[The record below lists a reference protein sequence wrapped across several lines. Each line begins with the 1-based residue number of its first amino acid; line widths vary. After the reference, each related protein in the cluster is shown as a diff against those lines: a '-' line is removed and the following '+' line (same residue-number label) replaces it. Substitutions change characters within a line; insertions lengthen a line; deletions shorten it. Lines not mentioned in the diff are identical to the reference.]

1 MRILGAGGVLLALF
15 ATASAGTAGYAG
27 RRGELAKAARDGV
40 IVLLGEPDRESDE
53 LRNGF
58 RQDPNFYY
66 LTGWKQPGAILLIEE
81 TREILF
87 LPKHNR
93 DREKWTGP
101 RAAADDAG
109 IQAET
114 GFETVLPVK
123 RFESELTAAL
133 ERRSKIY
140 TVGEAAVARLSAL
153 APMREVVDVQ
163 RTVARL
169 RMVKSAEEVELLQRA
184 AEVTVAAHEAAW
196 KRTAPGVYEYQVA
209 AAFTSLYLDRGCER
223 AAYPPIVGSG
233 LDSTYLHY
241 QRNQR
246 RMDRG
251 DLLLI
256 DAGAECGGYAADV
269 TRTVP
274 VGGKFTKRQ
283 REIYDIVL
291 GAEKAAV
298 AAVKPGAAIGTHA
311 ANSVYQAAY
320 DYINTH
326 GKDLHGERLGKY
338 FTHGISHHIG
348 LEVHD
353 ASDTTLPL
361 AEGMVISVEPG
372 LYIPEEQIGIRIED
386 MVLVTKDGARV
397 LTAALAREAA
407 EIEKALAR

>member
-1 MRILGAGGVLLALF
+1 VVVVLGQ
-15 ATASAGTAGYAG
+15 
-27 RRGELAKAARDGV
+27 
-40 IVLLGEPDRESDE
+40 PDRETDE
-53 LRNGF
+53 LRYGF
-58 RQDPNFYY
+58 QQDPNFYY
-66 LTGWKQPGAILLIEE
+66 LTGWNQPGAILLLEGS
-81 TREILF
+81 REVLF
-87 LPKHNR
+87 LPKHNP

-101 RAAADDAG
+101 RAAAEDAEVAG
-109 IQAET
+109 LT
-114 GFETVLPVK
+114 GFATVLPVE
-123 RFESELTAAL
+123 RFEAELAAAL

-153 APMREVVDVQ
+153 APMREVVDAQ
-163 RTVARL
+163 RTLARL
-169 RMVKSAEEVELLQRA
+169 RMIKSAGEVELLQHA
-184 AEVTVAAHEAAW
+184 ADVTVAAHEAAW
-196 KRTAPGVYEYQVA
+196 QRAAAGATEYQVA

-233 LDSTYLHY
+233 PNSVYLHY

-274 VGGKFTKRQ
+274 IGGKFSKRQ
-283 REIYDIVL
+283 REIYEVVL
-291 GAEKAAV
+291 GAEKAAL
-298 AAVKPGAAIGTHA
+298 AAVKPGAVIGTHA
-311 ANSVYQAAY
+311 PDSVYQAAY

-353 ASDTTLPL
+353 ASDTTVPL

-372 LYIPEEQIGIRIED
+372 IYIPEEQIGIRIED
-386 MVLVTKDGARV
+386 MVVVTKDGARV
-397 LTAALAREAA
+397 LTAALPREAA